1 MKGIVLAGGLGT
13 RLRPVTLAVNKH
25 LLPVHD
31 KPMVYYPLSVL
42 LLAGIRE
49 ILVITNPQD
58 IPLFERLLGTGER
71 FGVNITYAAQEK
83 PGGIAEALMIGEQ
96 FLAGGPCTL
105 ILGDN
110 IYYGPGIVDYVRRA
124 FEREKGATVL
134 GYPVHDPERFGVVEF
149 DESGRALSIE
159 EKPSQPRSKYAVTG
173 LYFYDAK
180 APAIARGIDPS
191 ERGELEISAVNEA
204 YLQRGE
210 LHVEILGRGH
220 TWLDAGTHDSLIEAS
235 EWVRSIERRQG
246 FKIACL
252 EEIAWR
258 QGWIGADDLR
268 KAASL
273 YPGTSYGAYLGEL
286 ADCQ

>member
-49 ILVITNPQD
+49 IMVISSPQD
-58 IPLFERLLGTGER
+58 LPQFKRLLGSGDQL
-71 FGVNITYAAQEK
+71 GVSFDYQAQDS
-83 PGGIAEALMIGEQ
+83 PRGIAEALILAEP
-96 FLAGGPCTL
+96 FLDGGPGTL

-110 IYYGPGIVDYVRRA
+110 IFYGPGIVDYVRQA
-124 FEREKGATVL
+124 MTRETGATVL
-134 GYPVHDPERFGVVEF
+134 GYPVLDPNRFGVVEF
-149 DESGRALSIE
+149 DKSGTALSIE
-159 EKPSQPRSKYAVTG
+159 EKPSQPRSNYAVTG
-173 LYFYDAK
+173 LYIYDAK
-180 APAIARGIDPS
+180 APTIARQIEPS
-191 ERGELEISAVNEA
+191 ARGELEISAVNEA

-210 LHVEILGRGH
+210 LQVEILGRGH

-235 EWVRSIERRQG
+235 EFVRSIERRQG

-258 QGWIGADDLR
+258 QGWIRREDLR
-268 KAASL
+268 NAAASC
-273 YPGTSYGAYLGEL
+273 PGTAYGAYLGEL
-286 ADCQ
+286 AACD